1 MTDVTDVTGMTG
13 RTGTDD
19 ANPPATDRGTDPGSD
34 HAPSV
39 GDAALWGFE
48 REAPVRQS
56 ELPVGLQVELAAAGL
71 LADTPDGP
79 GTISRRNRRG
89 GRGALGR
96 VGAATRAGSADG
108 EWQRAPADAPHSDE
122 SRSGDGGP
130 LRGARSDAGQIQLT
144 VRDVAALLLIGEMYG
159 LQTDHLEQVLGASA
173 AAVRQVTMRWRK
185 AGLVETGR
193 LGAGPGW
200 CWLTKRG
207 IGWCGLGYTARR
219 PTLSRLAH
227 IRASV
232 AVRLALEAWP
242 VYGQAGGAWRSERR
256 LRALHGAG
264 PGGGAGTGG
273 VGRHGHVPDGEV
285 LWQGNT
291 DRPELVGL
299 ADGHLAG
306 QVWAVEVELTPKAGN
321 RTAGVMAQLLGR
333 TVDYGEPTNSG
344 GGSGGGGRRYA
355 RVLYVVS
362 PAARATVEAARA
374 SLPEQAA
381 ARIEIQPLPPGAVLN
396 TGPNAGT
403 NGESGI

>member
-1 MTDVTDVTGMTG
+1 MTG
-13 RTGTDD
+13 TTGDTGTNGNTHPAIDD
-19 ANPPATDRGTDPGSD
+19 RLSGD
-34 HAPSV
+34 
-39 GDAALWGFE
+39 DAALWVFE
-48 REAPVRQS
+48 REAPVRRS
-56 ELPVGLQVELAAAGL
+56 ELPVGVQVELAAAGL
-71 LADTPDGP
+71 LAETPDGP
-79 GTISRRNRRG
+79 GTISGHTRRAGHGDLGRAG
-89 GRGALGR
+89 GAGR
-96 VGAATRAGSADG
+96 VGSAGGDL
-108 EWQRAPADAPHSDE
+108 QRAPAGAPQSDE
-122 SRSGDGGP
+122 SWSGAAEP
-130 LRGARSDAGQIQLT
+130 LRGTRSDAGQVQLT

-159 LQTDHLEQVLGASA
+159 LQTDYLEQVLSTST

-200 CWLTKRG
+200 CWLTKSG
-207 IGWCGLGYTARR
+207 IDWCGLGYSARR

-232 AVRLALEAWP
+232 AVRLALEVWP

-273 VGRHGHVPDGEV
+273 VGRHGHVPDGEI
-285 LWQGNT
+285 LWCGNT
-291 DRPELVGL
+291 DRPEVVDA

-306 QVWAVEVELTPKAGN
+306 QIWAVEVELTPKAGN

-333 TVDYGEPTNSG
+333 TSDFGFEVGGPTSQG
-344 GGSGGGGRRYA
+344 AQPRYA
-355 RVLYVVS
+355 RILYVVA

-381 ARIEIQPLPPGAVLN
+381 ARVEIQPLPAGAVLN
-396 TGPNAGT
+396 AGT
-403 NGESGI
+403 IE